1 MRFAMILRWLDDMV
15 FTPTCPAPLC
25 VFRVLYGIMV
35 LVCISLWIPD
45 LYLWFGPE
53 GMPSMAAVRMY
64 ENDERYTLF
73 TLLPNSNALVLTL
86 FCTLFVAAF
95 MVTIGFRTRISAAVV
110 FVLLV
115 SFQVRGHLI
124 MNSSD
129 TLLRLSAF
137 LLMFSPAGEM
147 FSVDAYRKG
156 LKTYGDQW
164 TARASPFI
172 QRLLQWQVVFV
183 YVQACF
189 FKTEGAAWL
198 DGTAIYYVTRC
209 IDFRRLPVPYLLD
222 HMWTIKALT
231 WGTLL
236 IELAFCTI
244 VWFKEVRYYILLGGI
259 ALHLGIEWTMN
270 IPNFEWIMIAMYINF
285 VDPDDLKKVMDRL
298 HASLAHKH
306 ETVEKAVIAVG
317 ATDK

>member
-1 MRFAMILRWLDDMV
+1 MRFATILRWMDEMV

-25 VFRVLYGIMV
+25 IFRILFGVMV

-53 GMPSMAAVRMY
+53 GVPSMATVRIY

-73 TLLPNSNALVLTL
+73 TLLPASNEMTLAL
-86 FCTLFVAAF
+86 FCLLFLSAVS
-95 MVTIGFRTRISAAVV
+95 VTVGFHTRISAAIV

-137 LLMFSPAGEM
+137 LLTFSPAGEM
-147 FSVDAYRKG
+147 FSIDAYRKG
-156 LKTYGDQW
+156 LRTYADQW
-164 TARASPFI
+164 KVRTSPFI

-189 FKTEGAAWL
+189 FKTEGTSWL
-198 DGTAIYYVTRC
+198 DGTAIYYVTRAT
-209 IDFRRLPVPYLLD
+209 DFQRLWVPYVLD

-236 IELAFCTI
+236 LEFSLCTI
-244 VWFKEVRYYILLGGI
+244 IWFKEVRYYLLFFGVL
-259 ALHLGIEWTMN
+259 LHLGIEWTMN
-270 IPNFEWIMIAMYINF
+270 IPNFEWIMMAMYVNF
-285 VDPDDLKKVMDRL
+285 IDPDDLKRVLDRA
-298 HASLAHKH
+298 HAFAVAGRKPLAQ
-306 ETVEKAVIAVG
+306 TMAVAGAEK
-317 ATDK
+317 